1 MISLWKIIKKADF
14 YNLYNKSLLQVYEVT
29 PKSFVSNFWGAVQML
44 EGGIFILFFVLYY
57 FVTLIL

>member
-14 YNLYNKSLLQVYEVT
+14 YNLYNKFLLQVYEVT

-44 EGGIFILFFVLYY
+44 EGGIFIVFFVVLFFI
-57 FVTLIL
+57 IL